1 MIEKYKNLNRQVK
14 YYKYYYYRKK
24 KHRLIL
30 RVKLIITIIIIT
42 ITTTTT
48 NLGQIYLP
56 NVRKLGPER
65 DASLKW
71 LGCERS
77 ADPNC
82 LGLAIIRQDSIRLS
96 TAQFQG

>member
-1 MIEKYKNLNRQVK
+1 M
-14 YYKYYYYRKK
+14 
-24 KHRLIL
+24 IL
-30 RVKLIITIIIIT
+30 RVKFIIIII

-48 NLGQIYLP
+48 SSSSINLGQTYLLDA
-56 NVRKLGPER
+56 RKLGLER

-82 LGLAIIRQDSIRLS
+82 LGFAITRQDPIRLS

>member
-1 MIEKYKNLNRQVK
+1 
-14 YYKYYYYRKK
+14 
-24 KHRLIL
+24 LIL
-30 RVKLIITIIIIT
+30 RVKFIIIIIIIIT
-42 ITTTTT
+42 TTTSI
-48 NLGQIYLP
+48 NLGQTYLP
-56 NVRKLGPER
+56 DTRKLGLER

-82 LGLAIIRQDSIRLS
+82 LGFAITRQDPIRLS

>member
-1 MIEKYKNLNRQVK
+1 
-14 YYKYYYYRKK
+14 
-24 KHRLIL
+24 LIL
-30 RVKLIITIIIIT
+30 RVKLIITIII
-42 ITTTTT
+42 TTTTT
-48 NLGQIYLP
+48 TTTTTINLGQIYLP

-65 DASLKW
+65 DTSLKW

>member
-1 MIEKYKNLNRQVK
+1 M
-14 YYKYYYYRKK
+14 
-24 KHRLIL
+24 IL
-30 RVKLIITIIIIT
+30 RVKLIITII
-42 ITTTTT
+42 TTTTT
-48 NLGQIYLP
+48 TTTTTTINLGQIYLP
-56 NVRKLGPER
+56 NVRKLGSER
-65 DASLKW
+65 DTSLKW

>member
-1 MIEKYKNLNRQVK
+1 
-14 YYKYYYYRKK
+14 
-24 KHRLIL
+24 LIL
-30 RVKLIITIIIIT
+30 RVKLIITIIII

-48 NLGQIYLP
+48 TTTINLGQIYLP